1 MIFGMFMIKKNFRI
15 NNKLG
20 LHARPAALLA
30 QTAAKFDSKV
40 SIIKDGQEVDGDSI
54 LGIMMLAAEFGSE
67 IIVIVNGK
75 DEKETIKKIE
85 ELFARKFDEE

>member
-1 MIFGMFMIKKNFRI
+1 MILGMIMIERNFRI

>member
-1 MIFGMFMIKKNFRI
+1 MVKKNFRI

-30 QTAAKFDSKV
+30 QTVSKFESMV

-67 IIVIVNGK
+67 ITITVNGK
-75 DEKETIKKIE
+75 DEKEAMKNIE
-85 ELFARKFDEE
+85 KLFARKFDEE

>member
-1 MIFGMFMIKKNFRI
+1 MFMIEKNFRI

>member
-1 MIFGMFMIKKNFRI
+1 MIEKKIRI

-30 QTAAKFDSKV
+30 QAVAKFQSKV

-67 IIVIVNGK
+67 ITVLINGK
-75 DEKETIKKIE
+75 DEKEAIKKIE
-85 ELFARKFDEE
+85 ELFKKKFDEE

>member
-1 MIFGMFMIKKNFRI
+1 MIEKKIRI

-30 QTAAKFDSKV
+30 QTAAKFQSKV

-67 IIVIVNGK
+67 ITVLINGK
-75 DEKETIKKIE
+75 DEKEAIKKIE
-85 ELFARKFDEE
+85 ELFKKKFDEE

>member
-1 MIFGMFMIKKNFRI
+1 MIRKNFRI

-30 QTAAKFDSKV
+30 QSAGKFDSKV

-54 LGIMMLAAEFGSE
+54 LGIMMLAAEYGSE
-67 IIVIVNGK
+67 ITVIVKGE
-75 DEKETIKKIE
+75 DEKEAMKKIE
-85 ELFARKFDEE
+85 ELFSRKFDEE

>member
-1 MIFGMFMIKKNFRI
+1 MIKKNFRI

-30 QTAAKFDSKV
+30 QTAAKFESKV
-40 SIIKDGQEVDGDSI
+40 SIIKDGQVVDGDSI
-54 LGIMMLAAEFGSE
+54 LGIMMLAGEFGSE
-67 IIVIVNGK
+67 ITVMVNGK
-75 DEKETIKKIE
+75 DEKEAIKKID

>member
-1 MIFGMFMIKKNFRI
+1 MIKKIFQI

-30 QTAAKFDSKV
+30 QTAAKFESKV
-40 SIIKDGQEVDGDSI
+40 SIIKDGQAVDGDSI

-67 IIVIVNGK
+67 ITVMINGK
-75 DEKETIKKIE
+75 DEKQAIRKIE
-85 ELFARKFDEE
+85 ELFKRKFDEE

>member
-1 MIFGMFMIKKNFRI
+1 MIKKNFKI

-30 QTAAKFDSKV
+30 QTAAKFESKV
-40 SIIKDGQEVDGDSI
+40 SIIKDGRVVDGDSI

-67 IIVIVNGK
+67 ITVMVNGK
-75 DEKETIKKIE
+75 DEKEVIKKID
-85 ELFARKFDEE
+85 ELFAGKFDEE